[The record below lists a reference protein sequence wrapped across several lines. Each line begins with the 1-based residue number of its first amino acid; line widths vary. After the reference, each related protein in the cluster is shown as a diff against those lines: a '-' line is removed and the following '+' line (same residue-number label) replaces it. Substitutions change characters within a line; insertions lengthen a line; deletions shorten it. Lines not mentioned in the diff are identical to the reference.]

1 MDEAALREQV
11 FAAALPLLE
20 GHKVTDL
27 VVGLSLTA
35 VEVDG
40 EKLAVS
46 YVLREGLQGGCSI
59 FPYASKAV
67 GMSAVD
73 VGRWFVTGTDDLQR
87 ALGATVLTAV
97 SQYEDLKDSGGRNQP
112 FGLSISPSD
121 TVGMV
126 GNIRPV
132 IRQLKPIGCKMI
144 VFDKGKCANGN
155 PVENISP
162 MEDQP
167 RLLPQCDI
175 VFLSGTTMINGTAA
189 DLFPLCSK
197 AREVVLLGSSVPM
210 VAKGYS
216 GTPVS
221 VLAGSWWRE
230 EDKEI
235 LFRNISLA
243 AGMQTLG
250 KYMIKKS
257 VRIR

>member
-1 MDEAALREQV
+1 MDAAALREQV
-11 FAAALPLLE
+11 FTAALPLLE
-20 GHKVTDL
+20 GHTVTDL

-35 VEVDG
+35 VEIDG

-67 GMSAVD
+67 GMSAVE

-97 SQYEDLKDSGGRNQP
+97 SQYETLEDQGDREHP
-112 FGLSISPSD
+112 FGLTISPSD
-121 TVGMV
+121 TIGMV

-132 IRQLKPIGCKMI
+132 LRQLKPIDCRTF

-155 PVENISP
+155 PAEKIFP

-167 RLLPQCDI
+167 RLLPECDI

-189 DLFPLCSK
+189 ELFSLCRN

-210 VAKGYS
+210 VARGYG

-230 EDKEI
+230 EDKSV

>member
-1 MDEAALREQV
+1 MDAAALREQV
-11 FAAALPLLE
+11 FEAALPLLE

-46 YVLREGLQGGCSI
+46 YVLRESLGGGCSI
-59 FPYASKAV
+59 FPYASQAV

-73 VGRWFVTGTDDLQR
+73 VGRWFVTGKDDLQR

-97 SQYEDLKDSGGRNQP
+97 SEYEDLKDSGSRERP
-112 FGLSISPSD
+112 FDLSISPAD
-121 TVGMV
+121 TIGMV

-132 IRQLKPIGCKMI
+132 VKQLRPIGCPMI
-144 VFDKGKCANGN
+144 IFDKGKCARGN
-155 PVENISP
+155 PAENVFP

-167 RLLPQCDI
+167 RLLPECDI

-189 DLFPLCSK
+189 ELFSLCSK

-210 VAKGYS
+210 VAKGYG

-230 EDKEI
+230 EDKEV
-235 LFRNISLA
+235 LFRNISMA

-250 KYMIKKS
+250 RYMIKKS